1 MKRILGLD
9 LGTNSIGWALIQH
22 NFENK
27 EGEILG
33 MGSRILP
40 MSQDILGKFDSGQS
54 ISQTAERTGFRGV
67 RRLLERDLLRRE
79 RLHRV
84 LNVLGFLPE
93 HYADKIDFQHRLGQ
107 FKKDKEPKIA
117 YRKNPDNKFEFIFKT
132 SFNKMV
138 ADFRETQPQLFYV
151 KPNGEETK
159 IPYDWT
165 IYYLRKKALTQKIE
179 KEELAWL
186 LLNFNQKRGYYQLRG
201 EDEEVDENKEKT
213 FEVLTVSEVVDS
225 SEKIRGKDL
234 VLYDV
239 YFTNGWKYD
248 RQIVKPEDWIGKTKE
263 FIVTTSQ
270 LASGE
275 IKHSF
280 KAVNSEEDWIAIKQ
294 KTEQDISI
302 SNKTVGEY
310 IYDTLLQKPNQ
321 KIRGKLVRTIERK
334 FYKSE
339 LRQILEKQKEFHPEL
354 QNKELYKACIEE
366 LYEFNDAH
374 RNNIINRNFTYL
386 FLDDIIF
393 YQRPLKSKK
402 LLISNCSLE
411 FRTFKVDGVEK
422 REGIKC
428 IAKSNPLYQ
437 EFRLL
442 QWMKNL
448 KIFKKDDRQDIDVTE
463 ELLQT
468 TADREKLFEW
478 LNDKTEIDQKAF
490 LKYPNFDLEEK
501 IRQQLGLE
509 QFRIFKKD
517 KEQGLHT
524 YYRWNYVEDKKY
536 PLNETRGEIL
546 KRLNKVGIE
555 NEFLTK
561 EIEVHLWHIL
571 YSVEDKSEIES
582 ALKKF
587 ATTHQLSEDFVEFF
601 KKYPRIDK
609 DYGAFSEK
617 AIKKLLPLMRFDKRW
632 DFSTIDGKT
641 RDRIDKIITGEY
653 DEKIKNRVREKAIH
667 LVENNDF
674 QNLPL
679 WLASYIVYDR
689 HSETSDVQYWRRA
702 EDIEL
707 LKQHSLRNPIVEQV
721 INETL
726 QTVREIW
733 RHYGNGEE
741 SFFDEIHV
749 ELGRE
754 MKNPVDKRR
763 AMTERVTENENT
775 NIRIKAILTELL
787 NEGNNDIRPYSPMQQ
802 EILKI
807 YEEGIYG
814 NESRRDELDEIEKIR
829 KKSQPTSADIK
840 RYKLWLEQGYKSP
853 YTGRIIPLSRL
864 FTTDY
869 QIEHIIPQSRFFD
882 DSLSNKIICEA
893 EINTLK
899 DNQLACVFIKNNKG
913 LKVELSHGKFAELLS
928 PEEYEENVKRYFSG
942 SKLKSKREKLLLEEI
957 PESFIERQMNDT
969 RYISRVV
976 KSLLSN
982 IVREENEEEGITKN
996 VVVSSGAIT
1005 SRLKQDWG
1013 LNDVWNSLITPRFE
1027 RLNQMAGYEKYGSWE
1042 NKDGKRVFQI
1052 NNIEPELLKLNKK
1065 RIDHRHHSL
1074 DALIVACS
1082 SRNHINYLNNDNA
1095 NGKDK
1100 DKPLRYDLRK
1110 KLRKIEEIEVEKVV
1124 DGEIVRKKIHVA
1136 REFKKPWYTF
1146 TQDAKNEL
1154 QKIVVSFKKNNRV
1167 INKTVNHY
1175 QKWEKQADGSMKKV
1189 FVKQTKGDSWAIRK
1203 PLHKDTV
1210 SGLVNIRDKKT
1221 VSLSVALDNVEN
1233 IVNKS
1238 LKKKIKELLAKGFD
1252 KKKTIKFFK
1261 DQNNEWEGVEI
1272 TRVEIYYFSNDSEKT
1287 KLAASRVKLDESF
1300 NEKRISSITD
1310 SGIQR
1315 ILLNHLEKY
1324 KGQTDE
1330 NGKSVAPETLAF
1342 SPEGI
1347 DELNKNIT
1355 ELNGGKPH
1363 TPIYKVRTYETLG
1376 NKFNVGFS
1384 GNKKDKYV
1392 EAAKGTNLFF
1402 AIYAD
1407 NEGNRSYETVPLNI
1421 VIERQKQGLP
1431 SCPATNNYGHNL
1443 LFDLSPND
1451 LVYVPTVEEQEN
1463 PNSVDFKNLN
1473 AEQVKKVYKFVSC
1486 TGGEGHFTPAVNA
1499 SEIIK
1504 NENGTNSKSER
1515 MQDYFDGK
1523 TVYDDK
1529 NNPVQIKSVCLKLD
1543 VNRIGII
1550 NTLTTKIIR
1559 ENFDKP
1565 K

>member
-1 MKRILGLD
+1 MKTILGLD

-27 EGEILG
+27 EGKILG
-33 MGSRILP
+33 MGSRIIP

-54 ISQTAERTGFRGV
+54 ISQTAERTGFRGI

-84 LNVLGFLPE
+84 LNVLDFLPD
-93 HYADKIDFQHRLGQ
+93 HYAEEIDFEHRVGQ

-117 YRKNPDNKFEFIFKT
+117 YRKNSENKFEFIFKN
-132 SFNKMV
+132 SFDEMV
-138 ADFRETQPQLFYV
+138 NDFRETQAQLFHL

-165 IYYLRKKALTQKIE
+165 IYYLRKKALSQKIE
-179 KEELAWL
+179 KEELAWI

-201 EDEEVDENKEKT
+201 EEEEVEENKEKS
-213 FEVLTVSEVVDS
+213 FEVLTVSEVMDS
-225 SEKIRGKDL
+225 GEKIRGKDL

-263 FIVTTSQ
+263 FIVTTTITT
-270 LASGE
+270 SGE
-275 IKHSF
+275 TKRTF
-280 KAVNSEEDWIAIKQ
+280 KAVNSEQDWIAIKQ
-294 KTEQDISI
+294 KTEQDIFA

-334 FYKSE
+334 FYKTE
-339 LRQILEKQKEFHPEL
+339 LRQILEKQKEYHTEL
-354 QNKELYKACIEE
+354 RNKEIYTACIEE
-366 LYEFNDAH
+366 LYKYNEAH
-374 RNNIINRNFTYL
+374 RNNILNRDFTYL

-402 LLISNCSLE
+402 SLISNCSLE
-411 FRTFKVDGVEK
+411 YRTFKVDGVEK

-428 IAKSNPLYQ
+428 IAKSNPFYQ

-442 QWMKNL
+442 QWMNNL
-448 KIFKKDDRQDIDVTE
+448 KIFRRDDKQDIDVTD
-463 ELLQT
+463 ELLPT
-468 TADREKLFEW
+468 VSKRERLFEW
-478 LNDKTEIDQKAF
+478 LNDKTDIDQKTI
-490 LKYPNFDLEEK
+490 LKYPDFNLEEK
-501 IRQQLGLE
+501 IRHQLGME
-509 QFRIFKKD
+509 QFRVFKKN

-524 YYRWNYVEDKKY
+524 YYRWNFVEDKKY
-536 PLNETRGEIL
+536 PMNETRGEIL
-546 KRLNKVGIE
+546 KRMSKSGIDE
-555 NEFLTK
+555 AFLTK
-561 EIEVHLWHIL
+561 EIEYRLWHIL
-571 YSVEDKSEIES
+571 YSVEDKNEIEK
-582 ALKKF
+582 ALNTF
-587 ATTHQLSEDFVEFF
+587 AAKHNLPDEFVDVL

-609 DYGAFSEK
+609 EYGSFSEK
-617 AIKKLLPLMRFDKRW
+617 AIKKLLTLMRFGKW
-632 DFSTIDGKT
+632 WNFSAIDEKT
-641 RDRIDKIITGEY
+641 KDRIDKILTGEY
-653 DEKIKNRVREKAIH
+653 DEKIKNRVREKAFF
-667 LVENNDF
+667 LTERSDF

-679 WLASYIVYDR
+679 WLTSYIVYDR
-689 HSETSDVQYWRRA
+689 HSETSDVQYWHRA

-733 RHYGNGEE
+733 QYYGNGEE
-741 SFFDEIHV
+741 KFFDEIHV

-754 MKNPVDKRR
+754 MKNPADKRR
-763 AMTERVTENENT
+763 AITERVTDNENT

-807 YEEGIYG
+807 YEEGIYN
-814 NESRRDELDEIEKIR
+814 NESRKEELDEIEKIR
-829 KKSQPTSADIK
+829 KKSQPTSAEIK

-853 YTGRIIPLSRL
+853 YTGRTIPLSRL
-864 FTTDY
+864 FSTDY

-882 DSLSNKIICEA
+882 DSLSNKIICES
-893 EINTLK
+893 EINSLK
-899 DNQLACVFIKNNKG
+899 DNQLACLVIKNNKG
-913 LKVELSHGKFAELLS
+913 LKIELSHGKFVELLS
-928 PEEYEENVKRYFSG
+928 PEAYEENVKKYFYG
-942 SKLKSKREKLLLEEI
+942 NKLKSKREKLLLEEI

-982 IVREENEEEGITKN
+982 IVREENEEEGIAKN
-996 VVVSSGAIT
+996 VIVSSGAIT

-1052 NNIEPELLKLNKK
+1052 NNIEPELMKLNKK

-1082 SRNHINYLNNDNA
+1082 TRNHINYLNNDNA

-1100 DKPLRYDLRK
+1100 NKPLRYDLRK
-1110 KLRKIEEIEVEKVV
+1110 KLRKIEEIEVEKAI
-1124 DGEIVRKKIHVA
+1124 DGEIVRKKINVA
-1136 REFKKPWYTF
+1136 REFLKPWNTF

-1154 QKIVVSFKKNNRV
+1154 QKIIVSFKKNNRI

-1175 QKWEKQADGSMKKV
+1175 QKWEKQADGSMKKI

-1210 SGLVNIRDKKT
+1210 SALVNIRSTKT
-1221 VSLSVALDNVEN
+1221 VTLSSALDNVDN

-1238 LKKKIKELLAKGFD
+1238 LKKKIKGLQTNGFD
-1252 KKKTIKFFK
+1252 KKKIVKYFK
-1261 DQNNEWEGVEI
+1261 EQNNEWESVDI
-1272 TRVEIYYFSNDSEKT
+1272 TRVEIYYFSNDNEKN
-1287 KLAASRVKLDESF
+1287 KLAASRIKLDDSF

-1310 SGIQR
+1310 SGIQK
-1315 ILLNHLEKY
+1315 ILLAHLEKY
-1324 KGQTDE
+1324 KGRSDE
-1330 NGKSVAPETLAF
+1330 NGKLVAAEILAF
-1342 SPEGI
+1342 SSEGVE
-1347 DELNKNIT
+1347 ELNKNLSQ
-1355 ELNGGKPH
+1355 LNGGKPH
-1363 TPIYKVRTYETLG
+1363 APIYKVRTYETMG

-1402 AIYAD
+1402 AIYVN
-1407 NEGNRSYETVPLNI
+1407 NEGNRSYETIPLNV

-1431 SCPATNNYGHNL
+1431 SCPATNNIGHTL

-1463 PNSVDFKNLN
+1463 PNLIDFK
-1473 AEQVKKVYKFVSC
+1473 
-1486 TGGEGHFTPAVNA
+1486 T
-1499 SEIIK
+1499 
-1504 NENGTNSKSER
+1504 
-1515 MQDYFDGK
+1515 
-1523 TVYDDK
+1523 
-1529 NNPVQIKSVCLKLD
+1529 
-1543 VNRIGII
+1543 
-1550 NTLTTKIIR
+1550 
-1559 ENFDKP
+1559 
-1565 K
+1565 